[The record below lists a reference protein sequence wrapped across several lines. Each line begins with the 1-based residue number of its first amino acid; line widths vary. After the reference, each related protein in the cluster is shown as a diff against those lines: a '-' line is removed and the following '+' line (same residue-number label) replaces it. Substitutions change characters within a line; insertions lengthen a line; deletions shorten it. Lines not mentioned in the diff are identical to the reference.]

1 MKAYVLIEV
10 ESGKI
15 NNVYDA
21 VEKLDKVRHLDA
33 LLGPYDI
40 IAEIEAEPYNV
51 GRIVLDKIQTIE
63 GVKKTTTCNVIQ
75 IREE

>member
-15 NNVYDA
+15 NNVFEK
-21 VEKLDKVRHLDA
+21 VETLESVHHVDA

-40 IAEIEAEPYNV
+40 IAEIEAEPYNI
-51 GRIVLDKIQTIE
+51 GRIVLDKIQPID

-75 IREE
+75 IRED